1 MRILGLSP
9 VSTNRN
15 PTVPRVDVGPVLE
28 SIEAGIESGRPF
40 QISVLRYG
48 TDIMHLAIPMTVVAS
63 RDSDGIIISNDEL
76 GLYGHGSTVRSA
88 YRDFSGCVMSAYELF
103 GQEDDRVASEIRRH
117 VES

>member
-63 RDSDGIIISNDEL
+63 RDSDGIIIRTTN
-76 GLYGHGSTVRSA
+76 SA
-88 YRDFSGCVMSAYELF
+88 FTGTGEPSGRHTGTSRD
-103 GQEDDRVASEIRRH
+103 AS
-117 VES
+117 